1 MTQID
6 SETTLAGTLVGRDG
20 KRRYDRQSKRRLVEA
35 CLQPGVSVAGLA
47 LKAGI
52 NANLLRRWIT
62 LHQQRSGMAVAT
74 QVVEP
79 MCTHAVP
86 SAFERD
92 RFQRRTGMTCH
103 DSCDR
108 QSTVPRCSA
117 ITGVLF
123 AYRLRRQLAKVEEHR
138 GCHTQRI
145 GQYTDV
151 DERDVALTPFD
162 LAQIGTGEATFECKS
177 LLRPAVHLAK
187 LDQAFSE

>member
-6 SETTLAGTLVGRDG
+6 SETTLAVTLVGRDG

-62 LHQQRSGMAVAT
+62 LHQQRSGMAVTT

-86 SAFERD
+86 SAFVPVIEIG
-92 RFQRRTGMTCH
+92 RREAAEQTGPLPPEPKCTSLPPPVRSQLTVEMPNGVTLRLDCSGQ
-103 DSCDR
+103 DALLVSAMIETLGRCDV
-108 QSTVPRCSA
+108 QA
-117 ITGVLF
+117 
-123 AYRLRRQLAKVEEHR
+123 RR
-138 GCHTQRI
+138 
-145 GQYTDV
+145 
-151 DERDVALTPFD
+151 
-162 LAQIGTGEATFECKS
+162 
-177 LLRPAVHLAK
+177 
-187 LDQAFSE
+187 